1 MSNKQITNNNQKDI
15 SIRLYEN
22 TVHDFLYCGK
32 LFNQSERRV
41 VQVIDILQLSA
52 SELQNIE
59 LRRSKKAIPGGISFE
74 SDILR
79 IGDISLDLDSL
90 RILLK
95 MDGTKKLSQISNATG
110 TDSSLLKVTLHKLMN
125 FGLVEL
131 VGNEATV
138 LDESFLQAL

>member
-1 MSNKQITNNNQKDI
+1 M
-15 SIRLYEN
+15 
-22 TVHDFLYCGK
+22 
-32 LFNQSERRV
+32 
-41 VQVIDILQLSA
+41 IDILQLSP

-59 LRRSKKAIPGGISFE
+59 LRRSNKAIPGGISFE
-74 SDILR
+74 SDIMR

-95 MDGTKKLSQISNATG
+95 MDGAKKLSQISNATG

-138 LDESFLQAL
+138 LDESFLQPLKNAFALAVGPMAEVILEDTFEDMEVTSSDIPVSGRLN